1 MPTVVYRVTHLLSS
15 LLEPL
20 PIGTNLGLFHLLF
33 MLMSGRLLESR
44 GAVVP
49 GLAALGLAPPA
60 VRRAWA
66 ALAYGH
72 WETAPLVT
80 RWQQHVQAEGRWQP
94 SQHGGYRPV
103 ACDLVGFFR
112 PRLQGC
118 VTKHYLAVA
127 GKAVPAMVV
136 GIAARVGVV
145 GQHRVA
151 LPCRMLRA
159 DPGDPSEAA
168 LQRRLLTETG
178 QELADDEVLVC
189 DGGFPLSQVLEA
201 GVSRFL
207 VRGAK
212 NFTARRANLPEYSG
226 KGRPYTYGEVVRPL
240 PRTHKG
246 RTIAGT
252 PCDRE
257 KTWQEDGYRVRACFW
272 ENLVLREGKPGDP
285 TFTCIVIHDP
295 RYAEPLLLVTNLALG
310 GATALALYQDRWP
323 IEQVPLSGKQ
333 MLGAHRQYLFADES
347 RQRLPELALLAG
359 SMLTY
364 GAASSPAVPTG
375 FWDRRPKAT
384 PGRLRRLLSQAPI
397 PEDAALPGRMRKKAS
412 VTAHLPKGIA
422 GHRRRRRGT
431 PVLQPLPW
439 AA

>member
-118 VTKHYLAVA
+118 VTKHYLAAA
-127 GKAVPAMVV
+127 GKALPAIVV
-136 GIAARVGVV
+136 GIAARVGAV
-145 GQHRVA
+145 GQQRVA

-159 DPGDPSEAA
+159 DPDDPSEAA

-178 QELADDEVLVC
+178 RELADDEVLVC

-246 RTIAGT
+246 RTIAAT

-285 TFTCIVIHDP
+285 TFTCIVVHDP
-295 RYAEPLLLVTNLALG
+295 RYSEPLLLVTNLALG

-333 MLGAHRQYLFADES
+333 MLGAHRQYLFAEES

-384 PGRLRRLLSQAPI
+384 PGRLRRLLSRAPF
-397 PEDAALPGRMRKKAS
+397 PEAAALPERMRKKAS
-412 VTAHLPKGIA
+412 VTAHLPKGVA

>member
-20 PIGTNLGLFHLLF
+20 PIGTNLGLFHVLF

-118 VTKHYLAVA
+118 VTKHYLAAA
-127 GKAVPAMVV
+127 GKALPAMVV

-145 GQHRVA
+145 GQQRVA

-159 DPGDPSEAA
+159 DPDDPSEAA

-178 QELADDEVLVC
+178 RELADDEVLVC

-246 RTIAGT
+246 RTIAAT

-295 RYAEPLLLVTNLALG
+295 RYSEPLLLVTNLALG

-412 VTAHLPKGIA
+412 VTAHLPKGVA

>member
-118 VTKHYLAVA
+118 VTKHYLAAA
-127 GKAVPAMVV
+127 GKALPAIVV
-136 GIAARVGVV
+136 GIAARVGAV
-145 GQHRVA
+145 GQQRVA

-159 DPGDPSEAA
+159 DPDDPSEAA

-178 QELADDEVLVC
+178 RELADDEVLVC

-246 RTIAGT
+246 RTIAAT

-285 TFTCIVIHDP
+285 TFTCIVVHDP
-295 RYAEPLLLVTNLALG
+295 RYSEPLLLVTNLALG

-333 MLGAHRQYLFADES
+333 MLGAHRQYLFAEES

-375 FWDRRPKAT
+375 FWDRRPQAT

-412 VTAHLPKGIA
+412 VTAHLPKGVA